1 MTLNGSF
8 ILGKKEG
15 TGMIRKL
22 TFFKAIFISM
32 AFAFAAANAE
42 PWHDGGYLNELTLDF
57 KTPCLPLSELKGIQP
72 RILFILARSG
82 ARDAVELL
90 QLMPAEYSAVLC
102 GSRTELVYKN
112 QYESYM
118 TGTDLASKEQELQ
131 EKLSQP
137 WDVVVVGSHD
147 LGILPEASRRK
158 LLARVFRGAG
168 LLIVNLSSDAPRE
181 EMLPPG
187 ERKPVP
193 VESWIEA
200 DATTW
205 KHGSGK
211 VVLLKWRQSVPAN
224 EPFSLVS
231 PPEYD
236 LCWRSQY
243 HTQLAGIGLFI
254 RYAAGFSVEPEKPER
269 RIRDRWNKVVT
280 ANEVPSGTYYHD
292 FLGGNGAFTI
302 KVENVPS
309 SIGDVTIDIPRTVE
323 PFADFAGKISIGR
336 PFDEAAT
343 AMIELLDSPYG
354 NLWFQ
359 KSITIESG
367 QKEVAFT
374 VEKHYLPT
382 LAGYVRVTVY
392 HPINKRAVAI
402 VEKELYFPNRKF
414 ADYEQLMWCVA
425 RSESIAQQV
434 VDNLGFHMGLSA
446 GDGTYVTRT
455 AKFNQRLVTY
465 TSGIRYSLHAD
476 ENGRVVLPPNVKPSP
491 HVPDGDYCFYR
502 PNVQQYWTEKAGE
515 MVREL
520 KPALYDLGDEL
531 RFSYQAG
538 YSKYDNFYFR
548 QFLMKEYGTIQELNA
563 NWKTAY
569 DSFEAVPVTEGKN
582 PKNFAAWGDHRA
594 YMEKM
599 YADGLAFLRKE
610 IQKLDPGAYVGLEG
624 SACGD
629 IELTMGELEYYGPYS
644 HCVNDEV
651 MRSFSKAAIRTTW
664 HGGYPNNTH
673 GGRIRYP
680 LILLEGLVK
689 GSINTNSY
697 YLAWPG
703 HNHSILAADGRI
715 SKFGISQAETMKRLN
730 EGQAQL
736 LIRNKMMQ
744 RGVMIYWSP
753 KSQTALLLDPRCG
766 DPAAKSRMWGLQD
779 ETLDMNEWSH
789 SCWDPQTIT
798 PVLEW
803 AYHRGEGIE
812 FVSTRTLE
820 RLRTCRVLF
829 LCSTAALSDREGE
842 AIRRFVFNGGTVIAD
857 FVPGLLNEHLAPRK
871 KSVLSELFG
880 ESSFAN
886 LPAPQKRDI
895 DTKKFKAKDVYMRN
909 SPFQVRTYGRGK
921 AVLLNFAL
929 ADAQLNASKE
939 TPFDAMLDNLVP
951 LKPLIESDD
960 SLQDVMIR
968 VRENPEFT
976 LYAVL
981 AVNDFKRVP
990 KMFQKVYKVGSPERR
1005 MTLTIPDL
1013 GYAYQGEFGRA
1024 CFLSDKLFVNFEN
1037 SPLQLFAVFNTVQT
1051 PPKFDLAHGVV
1062 GKPLDFTPPPL
1073 SPGRVY
1079 RLQIAD
1085 PSGTIVKTVVFDSQ
1099 ENLPVLVFDYNAP
1112 HGSYTATL
1120 LDIAT
1125 GLNSTK
1131 QFLIQKRPE

>member
-1 MTLNGSF
+1 MMRSV
-8 ILGKKEG
+8 
-15 TGMIRKL
+15 KL
-22 TFFKAIFISM
+22 LKSVVFYCIIAI
-32 AFAFAAANAE
+32 AVVNAE
-42 PWHDGGYLNELTLDF
+42 PWHDGGYLNEVTMEF
-57 KTPCLPLSELKGIQP
+57 KTPCHPLSELKGIQP
-72 RILFILARSG
+72 KILFILPRIG

-90 QLMPAEYSAVLC
+90 QLMPAEYGAVLC
-102 GSRTELVYKN
+102 GSRTDVVYKN
-112 QYESYM
+112 QYENYM
-118 TGTDLASKEQELQ
+118 TGTDLESKQQELQ

-137 WDVVVVGSHD
+137 WDVIVVGSHD
-147 LGILPEASRRK
+147 LGFLPDASRRK
-158 LLARVFRGAG
+158 LLVRVYRGTG
-168 LLIVNLSSDAPRE
+168 LLIVNLSADEPRE
-181 EMLPPG
+181 EMMPPG
-187 ERKPVP
+187 ERKPAP

-205 KHGSGK
+205 MHGSGK

-236 LCWRSQY
+236 LTWRSQY
-243 HTQLAGIGLFI
+243 HTQLAGIGQYI
-254 RYAAGFSVEPEKPER
+254 RYAAGFSVEPEKPVR
-269 RIRDRWNKVVT
+269 RIRDRWNNVLKGEET
-280 ANEVPSGTYYHD
+280 PGGIYYHD
-292 FLGGNGAFTI
+292 MLGGNGAFAI
-302 KVENVPS
+302 KVETVPS
-309 SIGDVTIDIPRTVE
+309 PVGEITIDIPRTVE
-323 PFADFAGKISIGR
+323 PYAGFSGIFSLEK
-336 PFDEAAT
+336 PFDDAAT

-354 NLWFQ
+354 HLWFK
-359 KSITIESG
+359 KSFSLEAG

-382 LAGYVRVTVY
+382 LAGYLRVTVY
-392 HPINKRAVAI
+392 HPINKRPVAI
-402 VEKELYFPNRKF
+402 EEKELYFPNRNF
-414 ADYEQLMWCVA
+414 ADYEQLIWAVA

-434 VDNLGFHMGLSA
+434 VDKLGFRMGLSA
-446 GDGTYVTRT
+446 GDGSYVTRT

-491 HVPDGDYCFYR
+491 LVPDGDYCFYR
-502 PNVQQYWTEKAGE
+502 PNVQQYWREKAGQ
-515 MVREL
+515 MIREL

-548 QFLMKEYGTIQELNA
+548 HFLQQEYGTIQELNA
-563 NWKTAY
+563 NWKTDYPNFDAI
-569 DSFEAVPVTEGKN
+569 PVTEGRN
-582 PKNFAAWGDHRA
+582 TKNFAAWGDHRA

-610 IQKLDPGAYVGLEG
+610 IQKLDPGSFVGMEG

-629 IELTMGELEYYGPYS
+629 IELTMGQLDYYGPYS

-651 MRSFSKAAIRTTW
+651 MRSFCKAAIRSNW

-715 SKFGISQAETMKRLN
+715 SEFGLSQAETMKQLN
-730 EGQAQL
+730 EGLAQL
-736 LIRNKMMQ
+736 LVRNKLMQ

-753 KSQTALLLDPRCG
+753 KSQTALLLDSRCG
-766 DPAAKSRMWGLQD
+766 DPVAKSRMWGLQD
-779 ETLDMNEWSH
+779 ETLDMHEWSH
-789 SCWDPQTIT
+789 SFWDPQTIT

-812 FVSTRTLE
+812 FVSARTLE
-820 RLRTCRVLF
+820 RLRKCRVLF
-829 LCSTAALSDREGE
+829 LCSTAALSDKE
-842 AIRRFVFNGGTVIAD
+842 ATAIHQFVFNGGTVIAD
-857 FVPGLLNEHLAPRK
+857 FAPGVLNEHLAPRTS
-871 KSVLSELFG
+871 SVLPELFG
-880 ESSFAN
+880 ESSFETLHPPEKWN
-886 LPAPQKRDI
+886 L
-895 DTKKFKAKDVYMRN
+895 DTKIFKAKDVHMRN
-909 SPFQVRTYGRGK
+909 APFQVRTLGRGK

-929 ADAQLNASKE
+929 ADAQLNASDE
-939 TPFDAMLDNLVP
+939 TPFDAMLDGLVP
-951 LKPLIESDD
+951 VKPLFQPSEPIKDI
-960 SLQDVMIR
+960 MIR

-976 LYAVL
+976 LYTIL

-990 KMFQKVYKVGSPERR
+990 KMFQKVYKVGEPERR
-1005 MTLTIPDL
+1005 LTITLPDL
-1013 GYAYQGEFGRA
+1013 GYAYQGENGKA
-1024 CFLSDKLFVNFEN
+1024 CFLSDKLYVSFEN
-1037 SPLQLFAVFNTVQT
+1037 GPLQQFAFFNSVQT
-1051 PPKFDLAHGVV
+1051 PPKFDVADALLGQPLA
-1062 GKPLDFTPPPL
+1062 FTPPQL

-1085 PSGTIVKTVVFDSQ
+1085 PSGTIVKTAVFDRQ
-1099 ENLPVLVFDYNAP
+1099 ENLPLLAFDFNAP
-1112 HGSYTATL
+1112 HGTYTATL
-1120 LDIAT
+1120 LDVAT

-1131 QFLIQKRPE
+1131 QFMLQKAWE